1 MKLDNLQLAIV
12 VFFGLTVLLSVGS
25 LLMFFVEVPY
35 KSTYECKEIHQK
47 DKTINTDDNIIERD
61 ILQKGKLQ
69 RCTWT
74 PSKEPSALF
83 NGLVNANIVSGMIF
97 ICLSAYAY
105 IKRPKKQTQPS
116 KP

>member
-35 KSTYECKEIHQK
+35 KSTMDCKDVDPNATFELGHGFSQ
-47 DKTINTDDNIIERD
+47 N
-61 ILQKGKLQ
+61 GKMQ
-69 RCTWT
+69 DCTWT
-74 PSKEPSALF
+74 PAKEPSVIF
-83 NGLVNANIVSGMIF
+83 DGLVNANIASGLIF

-105 IKRPKKQTQPS
+105 IKRR
-116 KP
+116 KPQSTTENP